1 MKEDNIVSYN
11 GTEEKARK
19 FELLENTGI
28 LDMLRDVLNDIPT
41 AMVECSCLQQ
51 FVIDSTEEADKMP
64 DNFPHIRYA
73 LQRLMNMTNAVY
85 YNQKELHKS
94 LQ

>member
-1 MKEDNIVSYN
+1 MKEEITSYS
-11 GTEEKARK
+11 ELREMAYK
-19 FELLENTGI
+19 FELLESTGI

>member
-1 MKEDNIVSYN
+1 MKEEITSYS
-11 GTEEKARK
+11 ELREMAYK
-19 FELLENTGI
+19 FELLESTGI

-94 LQ
+94 LK

>member
-1 MKEDNIVSYN
+1 MKEEITSYS
-11 GTEEKARK
+11 ELREMAYK
-19 FELLENTGI
+19 FELLESTGI

-51 FVIDSTEEADKMP
+51 FVINSTEEADKMP

>member
-1 MKEDNIVSYN
+1 MKEEITSYS
-11 GTEEKARK
+11 ELREMADK
-19 FELLENTGI
+19 FELLESTGI

-85 YNQKELHKS
+85 YNQKELHKL

>member
-1 MKEDNIVSYN
+1 MKEEITSYS
-11 GTEEKARK
+11 ELREMADK
-19 FELLENTGI
+19 FELLESTGI

>member
-1 MKEDNIVSYN
+1 MKEEITSYS
-11 GTEEKARK
+11 ELREMADK
-19 FELLENTGI
+19 FELLESTGI

-51 FVIDSTEEADKMP
+51 FVINSTEEADKMP

>member
-1 MKEDNIVSYN
+1 MKEEITSY
-11 GTEEKARK
+11 GELREMADK
-19 FELLENTGI
+19 FELLESTGI

-51 FVIDSTEEADKMP
+51 FVIDSTEEADKVP

-85 YNQKELHKS
+85 YNQKELKKS
-94 LQ
+94 IG